1 MSRTWIWLRLAAG
14 IFAVVLGIVAFAW
27 PEATLRVVGF
37 LFGLNLL
44 LMGGIRILQF
54 IIASEAPAL
63 HRVFGVLLGVVV
75 AGAGI
80 VCLAD
85 VATSLSLM
93 LLIVAIGWLLDGL
106 GEIFLSAGRGQPG
119 GGWRIAL
126 GVLVVLAS
134 IGLLVWPGL
143 GLATFI
149 LIGATTLIFA
159 GICIVISAIAGLR
172 APSTA

>member
-14 IFAVVLGIVAFAW
+14 IFAVILGIIAFAW

-54 IIASEAPAL
+54 LVASEAPAL

-85 VATSLSLM
+85 VATSLTLM
-93 LLIVAIGWLLDGL
+93 LIGWLLDGI

-119 GGWRIAL
+119 GGWRIAF

-149 LIGATTLIFA
+149 LLGATTLVFA

-172 APSTA
+172 APHAA